1 VTSNPETETTTGA
14 PHRPPWRRR
23 RNILLLAVVAA
34 VAVNLAAA
42 ILVPPRNKAD
52 PDGPY
57 SFPADAIRGNLD
69 PIPPRVIFDL
79 DPGRAPGPHEMLF
92 FDLTITNSIF
102 TMWIVM
108 IVAAVL
114 AIAATRGRKEVPG
127 RLQNVV
133 EFLYEGLT
141 NLGTS
146 LGGPKAKRFVP
157 LFASLFLFIVL
168 ANWSGLVPP
177 VGKVDFL
184 RAPTSDVNVAL
195 GLAAVS
201 FAAFHVAGV
210 RSLGLRGYVGKYF
223 SVSEFRNG
231 VAAGFIALFVGLIE
245 FILEFVKPVTLAMR
259 LFGNI
264 YGGKLALSV
273 ITSLTIAVIPVALIG
288 LETFVGFMQ
297 ALIFA
302 VLTLIFTMLAVEG
315 HHDSQHGVEREDH
328 GFVEEMPGGG
338 LGSPRDGLAPQGAA

>member
-1 VTSNPETETTTGA
+1 MTSDPETATTTA
-14 PHRPPWRRR
+14 DPSRPPSRRR
-23 RNILLLAVVAA
+23 RNILLLAVIAA
-34 VAVNLAAA
+34 VAVNVVAV

-79 DPGRAPGPHEMLF
+79 DPARAPGPQELLF

-108 IVAAVL
+108 LLAAVL

-133 EFLYEGLT
+133 EYVYEGLT

-157 LFASLFLFIVL
+157 LFASLFLFIIL
-168 ANWSGLVPP
+168 SNWSGLVPP

-201 FAAFHVAGV
+201 FAFFHVAGV

-223 SVSEFRNG
+223 SLREFRNG
-231 VAAGFIALFVGLIE
+231 VAAGSIALFVGLIE

-273 ITSLTIAVIPVALIG
+273 ITSLTITVIPVALIA
-288 LETFVGFMQ
+288 LETFVGFIQ
-297 ALIFA
+297 ALIFS
-302 VLTLIFTMLAVEG
+302 VLTLIFTLLAVEG
-315 HHDSQHGVEREDH
+315 HHDEQHGDGREDH
-328 GFVEEMPGGG
+328 GIVEEVRGGD
-338 LGSPRDGLAPQGAA
+338 LGSPRDSLAPQGAA

>member
-1 VTSNPETETTTGA
+1 VTSDPETTTPAEA
-14 PHRPPWRRR
+14 PRPPWRRR
-23 RNILLLAVVAA
+23 RNILLLAVIAT
-34 VAVNLAAA
+34 VAVNVLAV
-42 ILVPPRNKAD
+42 ILVPPVNKAD
-52 PDGPY
+52 PAAPY
-57 SFPADAIRGNLD
+57 SFPADAITENLK
-69 PIPPRVIFDL
+69 PIPPKVVIDL
-79 DPGRAPGPHEMLF
+79 DPGSSPGPQEMVF
-92 FDLTITNSIF
+92 FDLTITNSII
-102 TMWIVM
+102 TMWLVTLI
-108 IVAAVL
+108 ALVL
-114 AIAATRGRKEVPG
+114 AIAATRRPREVPG

-133 EFLYEGLT
+133 EFLYESLT
-141 NLGTS
+141 NFATS

-157 LFASLFLFIVL
+157 LFASLFLFIIL

-223 SVSEFRNG
+223 SLGEFRNG
-231 VAAGFIALFVGLIE
+231 IVPGFIALFVGLIE
-245 FILEFVKPVTLAMR
+245 FILEFVKPITLAMR

-273 ITSLTIAVIPVALIG
+273 ITSISIAVIPVAMIG

-297 ALIFA
+297 ALIFS

-315 HHDSQHGVEREDH
+315 HHDEEHAHEGEDH
-328 GFVEEMPGGG
+328 HSIEDSTGGD
-338 LGSPRDGLAPQGAA
+338 LGSPHDNLARQAAA